1 MAKKPTK
8 VKLIELAYTYAG
20 VIKDIATACDVDR
33 KTVTRWK
40 NKDPLFKQALED
52 GNDRLVD
59 LALSGLKHLLEAKA
73 ERSVHYTLDR
83 LARDKGFGQLI
94 RIKDDKKF
102 EDQFEGM
109 SDKELL
115 EYADKAHQKLING

>member
-1 MAKKPTK
+1 MARKPSKK
-8 VKLIELAYTYAG
+8 KLIELAYTYAG
-20 VIKDIATACDVDR
+20 VIKDIAAACG
-33 KTVTRWK
+33 VTRLSVNNWK
-40 NKDPLFKQALED
+40 NKDPLFKQALEE

-59 LALSGLKHLLEAKA
+59 LAISGLKSLLKDKS

-94 RIKDDKKF
+94 QIKDVKKF
-102 EDQFEGM
+102 EDQFDDM

-115 EYADKAHQKLING
+115 EYAELAHQKLING

>member
-1 MAKKPTK
+1 MAKPTK
-8 VKLIELAYTYAG
+8 KKLIELAFTYCG
-20 VIKDIATACDVDR
+20 VMTDIAKACG
-33 KTVTRWK
+33 VTRQTVNNWK
-40 NKDPLFKQALED
+40 NKDPMFKQALEN
-52 GNDRLVD
+52 GNDHLVD
-59 LALSGLKHLLEAKA
+59 LAISGLKHLLEKNS

-94 RIKDDKKF
+94 QIKDVKKF
-102 EDQFEGM
+102 EDQFEDM